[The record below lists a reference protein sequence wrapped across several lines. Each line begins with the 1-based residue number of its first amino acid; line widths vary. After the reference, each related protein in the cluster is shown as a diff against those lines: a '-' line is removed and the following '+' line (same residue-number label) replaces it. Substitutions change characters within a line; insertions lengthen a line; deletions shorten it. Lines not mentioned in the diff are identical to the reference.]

1 MKASP
6 LGLSNINIADL
17 AGYSKKTI
25 RKICLIY
32 INIKTYEKNNIPVK
46 YYELT
51 EKEKN
56 SITEVIWSSI
66 EAVLQYYIQSLFDKY
81 ITKDDLLICEYFSDL
96 ILPKLL
102 RCINEGINED
112 CLEIDRVFIIIYRL
126 LQQYIL

>member
-6 LGLSNINIADL
+6 LGLSNLNITDL

-32 INIKTYEKNNIPVK
+32 IIIKTYEKNNIPVK

-56 SITEVIWSSI
+56 SITEVVWSSI
-66 EAVLQYYIQSLFDKY
+66 EAVLQYYI
-81 ITKDDLLICEYFSDL
+81 
-96 ILPKLL
+96 
-102 RCINEGINED
+102 
-112 CLEIDRVFIIIYRL
+112 
-126 LQQYIL
+126 